1 MKFISRKNSFYVKQI
16 LQKPIVKIL
25 RLSGVGQQRLY
36 VESTTWRWKEQ
47 KGQRIFVTY
56 RKEQTLQTNFDHR
69 WRDQI
74 WSHFLDDFAQNLARK
89 MGLFRR
95 LFWGT

>member
-1 MKFISRKNSFYVKQI
+1 MKFISRKNSFYIKQI

-36 VESTTWRWKEQ
+36 VESTTWRW
-47 KGQRIFVTY
+47 
-56 RKEQTLQTNFDHR
+56 KEQTLQTNFDHR